1 MIFLCE
7 ILRFQYPKPP
17 HWTQQCR
24 RWCQFWVR
32 KRSGWRCGQSLRD
45 TAHCRCIWKEML
57 RRNDNWLVWLG
68 IVSYQ
73 DDIQNPDVCSRFFYQ
88 SLAQCLVFKV
98 LFCAMWL
105 IAWLIARPCFFS
117 LLVSLPLANVLC
129 TVAYLP
135 FFTCTVCR
143 PGFCFRLPP
152 WRFRSHQ
159 TVFSFW
165 WWASW
170 EQSKIDHV
178 SHVCWS

>member
-1 MIFLCE
+1 MFYGWIFLCE

-45 TAHCRCIWKEML
+45 TALCRCIWKEML
-57 RRNDNWLVWLG
+57 RRNNNWLVWLG

-98 LFCAMWL
+98 LFVPCDRSLDWL
-105 IAWLIARPCFFS
+105 LDLDFFFARS
-117 LLVSLPLANVLC
+117 LSPIGQC
-129 TVAYLP
+129 IMYRSI
-135 FFTCTVCR
+135 FTIFHMYSV
-143 PGFCFRLPP
+143 
-152 WRFRSHQ
+152 
-159 TVFSFW
+159 
-165 WWASW
+165 
-170 EQSKIDHV
+170 
-178 SHVCWS
+178 